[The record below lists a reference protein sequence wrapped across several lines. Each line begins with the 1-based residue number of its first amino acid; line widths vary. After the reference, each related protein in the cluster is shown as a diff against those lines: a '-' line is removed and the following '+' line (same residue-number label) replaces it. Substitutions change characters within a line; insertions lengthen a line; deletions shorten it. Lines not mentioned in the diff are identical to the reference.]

1 MLRTVFGTQEAS
13 FHPFFSLFHTPGLPM
28 LTSYCIIIRS
38 LNVAHYFPVG
48 TLELAPLC
56 VPTPTCSSIPGPLL
70 DSPLTPS
77 VPSIHVCNM
86 QTGAF
91 STHLARLTSSILEHV
106 NLSQNLFGLYYTH
119 GARKKLALEK
129 TAFRNCEGLLSS
141 SSFSS
146 ITNKFCLFVFV
157 VFVLFCFAIQVIC
170 GGLEWYYSAF
180 HSLLQFILHIA
191 E

>member
-1 MLRTVFGTQEAS
+1 MKLHVLVPLFYSRSHRDNNSRCLRAS
-13 FHPFFSLFHTPGLPM
+13 LWGLQRAKIIGVNAENSIWYTGSILPPIFSLFHTPGLPM

-106 NLSQNLFGLYYTH
+106 NLS
-119 GARKKLALEK
+119 
-129 TAFRNCEGLLSS
+129 
-141 SSFSS
+141 
-146 ITNKFCLFVFV
+146 
-157 VFVLFCFAIQVIC
+157 
-170 GGLEWYYSAF
+170 
-180 HSLLQFILHIA
+180 
-191 E
+191 